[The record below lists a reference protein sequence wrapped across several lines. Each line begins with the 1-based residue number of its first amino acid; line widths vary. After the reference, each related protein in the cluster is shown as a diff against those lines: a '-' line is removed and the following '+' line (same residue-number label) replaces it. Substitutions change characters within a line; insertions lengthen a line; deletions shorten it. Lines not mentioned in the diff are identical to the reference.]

1 MPFGVDL
8 VIQANGFPSV
18 DLFSLHVSTN
28 VMSQRR
34 RLPDPQ
40 TELALSCL
48 ARPVCACISE
58 PYMSTKY
65 VYDVCLIFFVCR
77 I

>member
-40 TELALSCL
+40 TELA
-48 ARPVCACISE
+48 
-58 PYMSTKY
+58 
-65 VYDVCLIFFVCR
+65 
-77 I
+77 